1 MRRQTLLPFF
11 RVDLPTRYREGR
23 PVSQRLFGTDGVRGI
38 ANIEPITATSA
49 LKLAEAAARV
59 LTRRQSN
66 STAIVGRDTR
76 ASGEML
82 ESAIAAGLAS
92 RGVDVILAGIVP
104 TPALAY
110 LTPTHEAVF
119 GVIVSAS
126 HNPYQDN
133 GIKFFGPDGFKLS
146 DELELAIEAEFFRTE
161 SGQPAPGK
169 SIGRIRRLR
178 DSVEQYA
185 AFAVSTVPK
194 GFSLSGITVAFDA
207 ANGAAYQTTPLVLAR
222 LGAQVK
228 LMAATPDGFNI
239 NQECGSTHPER
250 LCELVRKS
258 GAAFGFAHDGDAD
271 RLVFCDETGDLLDG
285 DELMAIAGTD
295 LLSRG
300 QLRQNTL
307 VATVMSN
314 FGLDAVLSGQGGKVL
329 RTNVGDRY
337 VMDALIQ
344 HQLNFGGEQSGHII
358 FKDFVTTGDG
368 LVSAL
373 QFLDIMKRTGKP
385 LSELR
390 KLLNKFPQI
399 LRNVVVREKLP
410 FEQFSSLMKQV
421 AEAQSRLAGIG
432 RVLLRYSGTE
442 PKARLL
448 LEGPD
453 AGELEE
459 LAKGIVQELEKNL
472 GA

>member
-1 MRRQTLLPFF
+1 VRSELLPFF
-11 RVDLPTRYREGR
+11 GVDLLTRYREGR
-23 PVSQRLFGTDGVRGI
+23 SVSQRLFGTDGVRGI
-38 ANIEPITATSA
+38 ANIEPITAKSA

-66 STAIVGRDTR
+66 PTAIIGRDTR

-92 RGVDVILAGIVP
+92 RGVNVILAGVVP

-110 LTPTHEAVF
+110 LTTTHEAVF
-119 GVIVSAS
+119 GVVVSAS

-133 GIKFFGPDGFKLS
+133 GIKFFGPDGYKLS
-146 DELELAIEAEFFRTE
+146 EQLELAIEAEFFRTE
-161 SGQPAPGK
+161 SGQPAPAK
-169 SIGRIRRLR
+169 SIGRITRLR

-185 AFAVSTVPK
+185 AFAVSTVSK
-194 GFSLSGITVAFDA
+194 GFSLSGTTVAFDA
-207 ANGAAYQTTPLVLAR
+207 ANGAAYETTPLVLTR
-222 LGAQVK
+222 LGARIE
-228 LMAATPDGFNI
+228 LMGAAPDGFNI
-239 NQECGSTHPER
+239 NRECGSTNPQG
-250 LCELVRKS
+250 LGELVRKS

-271 RLVFCDETGDLLDG
+271 RLLFCDETGDPLDG
-285 DELMAIAGTD
+285 DELLAIASTD

-314 FGLDAVLSGQGGKVL
+314 FGLDAVLNGQGGKVL
-329 RTNVGDRY
+329 RTNVGDRH

-344 HQLNFGGEQSGHII
+344 HQLNFGGEQSGHVI
-358 FKDFVTTGDG
+358 FRDFVTTGDG
-368 LVSAL
+368 LVAAL
-373 QFLDIMKRTGKP
+373 QLMDIMKRKRKP

-410 FEQFSSLMKQV
+410 FEQFSGLMKQV
-421 AEAQSRLAGIG
+421 AQAQSTLAGNG
-432 RVLLRYSGTE
+432 RILLRYSGTE
-442 PKARLL
+442 PIARLL

-459 LAKGIVQELEKNL
+459 LAEGIIQELKRNL

>member
-1 MRRQTLLPFF
+1 MRPKTLLPFF
-11 RVDLPTRYREGR
+11 GVDLRTGCREAQ

-38 ANIEPITATSA
+38 ANIEPITAQSA

-66 STAIVGRDTR
+66 SRAIVGRDTR

-92 RGVDVILAGIVP
+92 RGVNVILAGIVP

-133 GIKFFGPDGFKLS
+133 GIKFFGPDGYKLS
-146 DELELAIEAEFFRTE
+146 DQLELAIEAEFFRTE
-161 SGQPAPGK
+161 SGQPAPAK
-169 SIGRIRRLR
+169 SIGRISRLR

-185 AFAVSTVPK
+185 AFAISTVPK
-194 GFSLSGITVAFDA
+194 GFSLSGTTIAFDA
-207 ANGAAYQTTPLVLAR
+207 ANGAAYETTPLVLAR

-228 LMAATPDGFNI
+228 LMAAAPDGFNI
-239 NQECGSTHPER
+239 NRECGSIHPEG
-250 LCELVRKS
+250 LGELVRES

-271 RLVFCDETGDLLDG
+271 RILFCDETGDPLDG
-285 DELMAIAGTD
+285 DELLAIAGID

-314 FGLDAVLSGQGGKVL
+314 FGLDAV
-329 RTNVGDRY
+329 
-337 VMDALIQ
+337 
-344 HQLNFGGEQSGHII
+344 
-358 FKDFVTTGDG
+358 
-368 LVSAL
+368 
-373 QFLDIMKRTGKP
+373 
-385 LSELR
+385 
-390 KLLNKFPQI
+390 
-399 LRNVVVREKLP
+399 
-410 FEQFSSLMKQV
+410 
-421 AEAQSRLAGIG
+421 
-432 RVLLRYSGTE
+432 
-442 PKARLL
+442 
-448 LEGPD
+448 
-453 AGELEE
+453 
-459 LAKGIVQELEKNL
+459 
-472 GA
+472 